1 MATIMPLSMHSMI
14 YLGPG
19 GPHAFT
25 QLPYPGVRKIGFG
38 ENHSSQAT
46 IAKLLVLGWVVQR
59 STSECNNPPVGD
71 FKVWKEEVDPL
82 TLEEREQL
90 PRNPDTKTLHTPW
103 RDQIYYMWNHV
114 FYDVGNWVSAM
125 YHARRFE
132 PPNIELFAVEFP
144 TPHENGD
151 GEKVPAAAKVW
162 DSDTLLAP
170 AYLAPGVSLRVETL
184 QPGEEDKE
192 PSHPADFDY
201 EDRYCVWFVREG
213 LQLRFYVEGDWDQ
226 STDGVAAVMV
236 YGKMLGEPLKVLDQE
251 SEESDESDESE
262 GDGNDGDGE
271 HKE

>member
-25 QLPYPGVRKIGFG
+25 QLPYAGVRKIGFSP
-38 ENHSSQAT
+38 NQSQDT

-82 TLEEREQL
+82 SLEEREQL

-114 FYDVGNWVSAM
+114 FYDVGNWMSAM
-125 YHARRFE
+125 YRARRFE
-132 PPNIELFAVEFP
+132 PPNIELFAIEFP
-144 TPHENGD
+144 TSHENGD
-151 GEKVPAAAKVW
+151 GRKVPAATKVW

-192 PSHPADFDY
+192 PSHPADFDH
-201 EDRYCVWFVREG
+201 EDRYCVWFVKEG
-213 LQLRFYVEGDWDQ
+213 LQMRFYVEGDWDQ

-236 YGKMLGEPLKVLDQE
+236 YGNMLGEPLKVLDQE
-251 SEESDESDESE
+251 SEESE
-262 GDGNDGDGE
+262 GDENDGDDADGEDGE